1 MTMKA
6 DEVVQILLRER
17 LRVAAVAVAIVRD
30 VHAADDVFQQVVLS
44 ALENLTKFREPEHVL
59 AWAIRAARHR
69 AIDLAQRRQVRCLP
83 AEVLDLLETR
93 WADPDAAR
101 GWSDQMEALHRCISR
116 LAGPARQLLQ
126 MRYVGG
132 LSAAVISAD
141 LRRTTDAVY
150 QSLSRIHRWLRKCVE
165 SELIDW
171 EQPATEG
178 MS

>member
-30 VHAADDVFQQVVLS
+30 VHAADDIFQQVVLS
-44 ALENLTKFREPEHVL
+44 ALESLAKFREPGHVL

-83 AEVLDLLETR
+83 DQVLDLLEAR
-93 WADPDAAR
+93 WADPAAR
-101 GWSDQMEALHRCISR
+101 GWSDQMEALHRCIAR
-116 LAGPARQLLQ
+116 LAGPARELLQ

-132 LSAAVISAD
+132 LSASVISAD
-141 LRRTTDAVY
+141 LRRTTDAIY

-165 SELIDW
+165 RELIDW
-171 EQPATEG
+171 EHPAAEG